1 MRLFGRNSVVERLRS
16 NPKSVKKIYIQH
28 GFKGTLHIH
37 KKARQW
43 NIPILPV
50 TQSKMMKIGRDR
62 NTQGVIGDVEDFVYV
77 PYDELLETAFNK
89 KRSLIFLDGI
99 TDPQNLGAIIRSLA
113 CLGKF
118 SIVLPTR
125 DSVSVTETVLRVASG
140 GDNYVPI
147 AKVSNFGNAIKK
159 AKNEGFQIVGA
170 VTRDGNDLN
179 EFTLPH
185 PLGLVVGSEQKG
197 IRDVICKQL
206 DVKLSIPM
214 AYDTLSFNVAH
225 ATAVLCYEITKQ
237 KKNYSDARKPRS

>member
-1 MRLFGRNSVVERLRS
+1 MRLFGKNSVIERLRF

-28 GFKGTLHIH
+28 GFKGTLLIH

-50 TQSKMMKIGRDR
+50 TQSKMMKIGRDK
-62 NTQGVIGDVEDFVYV
+62 NTQGVIGDVEDFVYI

-89 KRSLIFLDGI
+89 KRSLVFLDGV

-159 AKNEGFQIVGA
+159 AKNEGFQILGA
-170 VTRDGNDLN
+170 VPKDGNDLN

-197 IRDVICKQL
+197 IRDVICKHL

-214 AYDTLSFNVAH
+214 ACDTVSFNVAH
-225 ATAVLCYEITKQ
+225 ATAILCYEITKQ
-237 KKNYSDARKPRS
+237 KKNYQKAKQG